1 MPVASPEDI
10 VALLREAAAGPAVA
24 HEVARAVTRKSIY
37 LGAGGVAVA
46 AAAVAFVVHTQR
58 SPDAVLHERWA
69 MIDRYCVDCHNDA
82 ELTGGVSFQRLKPE
96 NVVADARIWEAAI
109 RKLRLGMMP
118 PREEPQPEL

>member
-1 MPVASPEDI
+1 
-10 VALLREAAAGPAVA
+10 
-24 HEVARAVTRKSIY
+24 
-37 LGAGGVAVA
+37 
-46 AAAVAFVVHTQR
+46 
-58 SPDAVLHERWA
+58 

-118 PREEPQPEL
+118 PREEPQPELGGARVVRGCARVDARRRGGGTAVRGCANPCTG